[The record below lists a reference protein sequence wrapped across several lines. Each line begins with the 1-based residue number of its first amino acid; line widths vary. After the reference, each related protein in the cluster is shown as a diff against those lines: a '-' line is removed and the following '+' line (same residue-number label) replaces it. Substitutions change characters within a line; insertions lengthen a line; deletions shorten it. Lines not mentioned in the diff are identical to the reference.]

1 MWVMF
6 PPETDCMALFS
17 QSLNSGLSNDIR
29 SLDEDIMTAE
39 GLLFEP
45 LPVSLGVLQ
54 GCVLDSVII
63 YYCQPVILQLHPGF
77 LPLSDLIFLMQSIGF
92 LRKLFN
98 KKKEKKGLSLLVLQQ
113 WNIEAIQV

>member
-1 MWVMF
+1 MIVWVMF

-17 QSLNSGLSNDIR
+17 QSRNSGLSNDIR

-39 GLLFEP
+39 GVLFEP

-63 YYCQPVILQLHPGF
+63 YV
-77 LPLSDLIFLMQSIGF
+77 LPARNSAITPRVSPFVRPDIPDAVH
-92 LRKLFN
+92 RLF
-98 KKKEKKGLSLLVLQQ
+98 EET
-113 WNIEAIQV
+113 I